1 MKSKWLLVVAALLM
15 LLIAL
20 PSMAQDKEYKK
31 YTFEDAMG
39 RSGMRFVGRS
49 TIWLPD
55 GKSLL
60 SVERVEGEQ
69 IYFKYDL
76 STGDK
81 SEVINQTK
89 VMAKLSKMAK
99 ERPKSVM
106 SDVNL
111 AGRVNYGRPDYNDDF
126 TKAIASFNDDLYVV
140 DMKTGDV
147 EFLTNDAEVEIWPL
161 FSPDSSMVAFARDRD
176 IYVLDV
182 ASKEIK
188 RLTDRGDNTLIYNG
202 VADWVY
208 DEEFGLNRSFWWSP
222 DGKKLAFISFD
233 TTAEHTF
240 PIVDHLE
247 VNAVLE
253 EQQYPKPGNANA
265 TVTLAV
271 IDVASGEI
279 TKIET
284 GKDADSY
291 IVRVG
296 WLPDGSKLWY
306 QWVDRDQTTIE
317 LTAADPVSGEIS
329 LILRDH
335 DPRWI
340 EVRNDLTFID
350 DNSFI
355 WTSEKDGWRH
365 IYKHTLDGE
374 EFQIT
379 KGEWQV
385 QTFAG
390 FDSKKEYVYFTSTEV
405 SPMEMHYYRIKL
417 DGTGKEHLSD
427 YGTWNS
433 INKAP
438 VGDYYIGS
446 HQDLRTPS
454 YSNVYDATGKKVSE
468 WTTSAKVKML
478 EDHKVS
484 WTTYNKIKSE
494 DGTTDLYYSMVMP
507 HDYNAGKK
515 YPVFISIYG
524 GPNSQ
529 AVTKRFSFSPS
540 TQYFA
545 QEGIITLRV
554 DNRGTNARGR
564 DFKKIVHRNLG
575 HYEVID
581 HVAVLKHLA
590 KEGIID
596 PKRVAISGG
605 SYGGYMTLMGLLM
618 APDYIQFGVAG
629 SSVTDWRFYDTIYT
643 ERYMD
648 TPQDNPEGYKVSA
661 PINHA
666 ANLKGKLLITHGTMD
681 NNVHAQNTYWMVD
694 EFIRADKDF
703 QLMFYPRERHGIRTA
718 YRRHHV
724 SRTRLEF
731 LLKHLLEK

>member
-1 MKSKWLLVVAALLM
+1 MKNKWFVFIAAM
-15 LLIAL
+15 LIAVLSL
-20 PSMAQDKEYKK
+20 PLLAQEIEFKK
-31 YTFEDAMG
+31 YTFDDAMG
-39 RSGMRFVGRS
+39 GSGMRYGGVRV
-49 TIWLPD
+49 TWMPD

-60 SVERVEGEQ
+60 YTERVDGESFYVQ
-69 IYFKYDL
+69 HDL
-76 STGDK
+76 ASGKKTQTF
-81 SEVINQTK
+81 SETELQK
-89 VMAKLSKMAK
+89 KLK
-99 ERPKSVM
+99 EMVKARPRAVM

-111 AGRVNYGRPDYNDDF
+111 AGRVNYVRADYNADMSLM
-126 TKAIASFNDDLYVV
+126 ISSHNSDLYIV
-140 DMKTGDV
+140 DTTNGDV
-147 EFLTNDAEVEIWPL
+147 EFLTDDADEEIWPL
-161 FSPDSSMVAFARDRD
+161 FSPDSSKVAFARQRD
-176 IYVLDV
+176 IYMLDV
-182 ASKEIK
+182 ATKDIK

-222 DGKKLAFISFD
+222 DNTKLAFIQFD
-233 TTAEHTF
+233 TAAEHTF

-253 EQQYPKPGNANA
+253 EQQYPKPGNPNA
-265 TVTLAV
+265 TVKLGV
-271 IDVASGEI
+271 IDVATGDI
-279 TKIET
+279 KWIAT
-284 GKDADSY
+284 GKDEDSY

-317 LTAADPVSGEIS
+317 LTAADPTTGETS
-329 LILRDH
+329 LILKDH

-340 EVRNDLTFID
+340 EVRGDFRFID

-365 IYKHTLDGE
+365 IYRHTLDGK

-379 KGEWQV
+379 KGDWQV
-385 QTFAG
+385 QSVAG
-390 FDSKKEYVYFTSTEV
+390 FDSNKEYIYFTSTEV

-427 YGTWNS
+427 FGTWNS

-446 HQDLRTPS
+446 HQDLKTPS
-454 YSNVYDATGKKVSE
+454 WSNIYHADGKKLSE
-468 WTTSAKVKML
+468 WTTSAKVPML
-478 EDHKVS
+478 KDHKVS
-484 WTTYNKIKSE
+484 WTTYNKVKSE
-494 DGTTDLYYSMVMP
+494 DGTTDLYYSMVLP
-507 HDYNAGKK
+507 HDYDASKQ
-515 YPVFISIYG
+515 YPVYISIYG

-529 AVTKRFSFSPS
+529 AVTKRFSFSTS

-575 HYEVID
+575 HYEVVD
-581 HVAVLKHLA
+581 HVTVLKHLA
-590 KEGIID
+590 AEGIID
-596 PKRVAISGG
+596 AKRVAISGG

-648 TPQDNPEGYKVSA
+648 TPQTNPEGYKISA

-666 ANLKGKLLITHGTMD
+666 ANFKGELLITHGTMD

-694 EFIRADKDF
+694 ELIRADKDF
-703 QLMFYPRERHGIRTA
+703 SLMVYPRERHGIRTA

-731 LLKHLLEK
+731 LLKHLLSK